1 MHLLPYVSMGLA
13 AALFF
18 GMVLL
23 QEIGF
28 RIGRAV
34 KVSDASRAGAG
45 LIEAAV
51 FALLGLLLAFQF
63 AQAGSRLDYRRGLT
77 VREANAIGTAYLRL
91 NLLAADRQPALRDL
105 FRRYADARILVW
117 EKMPDLKAAEA
128 EADVARKLQ
137 TEIWSRAVPASLQEP
152 SSAPTMLLV
161 SALNEMIDVTTA
173 RDVATRTHAPAVVVF
188 LLFGVALLSALLAGY
203 AMSAANRRNW
213 LHALIF
219 AGVIAITIFVI
230 LDLEYPRIGLI
241 RIGAADRA
249 MIEARQAMD

>member
-1 MHLLPYVSMGLA
+1 MHLSYANIEFTAG
-13 AALFF
+13 LFF

-28 RIGRAV
+28 RIGRAT
-34 KVSDASRAGAG
+34 KVSDASRAGTS

-105 FRRYADARILVW
+105 FRRYVEARIRVW
-117 EKMPDLKAAEA
+117 EKALDVKAAEA
-128 EADVARKLQ
+128 EAAVARKLQ
-137 TEIWSRAVPASLQEP
+137 TEIWSRAVSASLQEP
-152 SSAPTMLLV
+152 MPAPTILLV
-161 SALNEMIDVTTA
+161 SAINEMIDVTTA
-173 RDVATRTHAPAVVVF
+173 RRVAARTHAPALIVF

-203 AMSAANRRNW
+203 AVSAANRRNW
-213 LHALIF
+213 LHTLVF
-219 AGVIAITIFVI
+219 AGVIAITVFVI
-230 LDLEYPRIGLI
+230 LDLEFPRIGLI

-249 MIEARQAMD
+249 MVEARQAMD